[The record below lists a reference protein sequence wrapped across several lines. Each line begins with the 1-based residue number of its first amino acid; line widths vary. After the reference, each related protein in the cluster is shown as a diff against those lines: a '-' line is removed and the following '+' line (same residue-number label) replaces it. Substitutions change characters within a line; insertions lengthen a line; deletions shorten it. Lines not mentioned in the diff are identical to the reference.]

1 MLCNEGNYCISY
13 FTYFSVISHILVNF
27 ERLQDKISQVRDAR
41 AALEALRE
49 EHRDRVRREREEQ
62 ERIR

>member
-1 MLCNEGNYCISY
+1 MYLCDAFIFVFSKTNLFTLVQCEG
-13 FTYFSVISHILVNF
+13 
-27 ERLQDKISQVRDAR
+27 LQDKISQIRDAR

-49 EHRDRVRREREEQ
+49 EHRDRLRREKEEQ